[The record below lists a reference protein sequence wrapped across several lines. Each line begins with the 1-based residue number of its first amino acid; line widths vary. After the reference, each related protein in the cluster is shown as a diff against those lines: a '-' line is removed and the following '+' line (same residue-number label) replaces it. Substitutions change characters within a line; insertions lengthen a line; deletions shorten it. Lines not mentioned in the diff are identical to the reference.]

1 MYPLLRRHCLRVID
15 KRYLLLPRTALLGGT
30 NVIVMNLMK
39 IKKQCAYMVGP
50 PLLNESQVAIFMHQ
64 FYRID
69 SAKMTGF

>member
-15 KRYLLLPRTALLGGT
+15 KKYLLLPRTALLGGT

-39 IKKQCAYMVGP
+39 IKKQCAYTVGL

-64 FYRID
+64 FIELTALR
-69 SAKMTGF
+69 